1 MWLKVLLDNLSLNAT
16 SYEQRRDFLIL
27 ATQVPW
33 QWAKV
38 TLIVWS
44 VLTFIGIIVLKTKV
58 AIEIKNAES

>member
-1 MWLKVLLDNLSLNAT
+1 MNKDLKAEIWEVQVIL
-16 SYEQRRDFLIL
+16 FLIL